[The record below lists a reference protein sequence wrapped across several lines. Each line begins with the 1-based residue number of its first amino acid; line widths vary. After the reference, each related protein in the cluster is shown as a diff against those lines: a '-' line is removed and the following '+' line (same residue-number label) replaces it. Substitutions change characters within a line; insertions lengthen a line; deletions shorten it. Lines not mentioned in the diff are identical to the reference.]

1 MNPEAPLTKRA
12 ALEMLG
18 GDATTAARAIGCS
31 PQAVRQWP
39 DPLSPRLADRV
50 YAARWR
56 QEEALRFE
64 KKRRWAEAQEAG
76 RASPVVSD
84 PAAKA

>member
-1 MNPEAPLTKRA
+1 MPNHDNPMTKRA

-39 DPLSPRLADRV
+39 PVLSPRLADRV
-50 YAARWR
+50 LAAVYRMEQAAKLERMKRWAR
-56 QEEALRFE
+56 DQEERG
-64 KKRRWAEAQEAG
+64 RNPEA
-76 RASPVVSD
+76 SKV
-84 PAAKA
+84 